1 LRAEKP
7 GAALPRRFPQS
18 TEDALHLL
26 TRRALVV
33 GATLLGIAR
42 SAGAFQ
48 RERVF
53 DSAGV
58 PIRFIEDGAG
68 EAVVLVHGYTS
79 TAEDQWVRSGLF
91 PMLAERFRAVAM
103 DARGHGGSGKPHD
116 PAAYGPEMGLDIVR
130 LLDHLGVERAHV
142 VGYSMGSH
150 IVAQLLIARPERFLS
165 ATLGGAVGRLGWTEA
180 DQRRVDVE
188 AAEMDEGSLR
198 TQTVR
203 LWPRDQPPPTEKQI
217 RERSARLLAGKDP
230 RALAAVRR
238 SNPAQVIA
246 LERLAVTTVPVLG
259 VVGGDDPYLRDFERL
274 RAAMPGLRLAVVEGA
289 SHDEAPNR
297 PEFAR
302 ALLDFLLT
310 QSARGRG

>member
-1 LRAEKP
+1 MK
-7 GAALPRRFPQS
+7 
-18 TEDALHLL
+18 LL
-26 TRRALVV
+26 TRRVFAAGALIL
-33 GATLLGIAR
+33 GAVRA
-42 SAGAFQ
+42 AGAFQ

-58 PIRFIEDGAG
+58 PIRFIEDGSG

-79 TAEDQWVRSGLF
+79 NAESEWVRSGF
-91 PMLAERFRAVAM
+91 FAALAERFRAVAL

-116 PAAYGPEMGLDIVR
+116 PAAYGPEMGFDIVR
-130 LLDHLGVERAHV
+130 LMDHLGIGRAHV

-180 DQRRVDVE
+180 DGRRVDVE
-188 AAEMDEGSLR
+188 AAEMDDGSLR
-198 TQTVR
+198 SQTIR
-203 LWPRDQPPPTEKQI
+203 LWPRDQPPPTEEQI
-217 RERSARLLAGKDP
+217 RERSAQLLAGKDP

-246 LERLAVTTVPVLG
+246 LEQLAATTVPVLG
-259 VVGGDDPYLRDFERL
+259 VVGGNDPYLRDFERL
-274 RAAMPGLRLAVVEGA
+274 RAAMPALRLTVVEGA
-289 SHDEAPNR
+289 SHDQAPKR

-302 ALLDFLLT
+302 AVLDFLRA
-310 QSARGRG
+310 QSARPGG

>member
-1 LRAEKP
+1 
-7 GAALPRRFPQS
+7 
-18 TEDALHLL
+18 LHLL
-26 TRRALVV
+26 TRRGFVAGAL
-33 GATLLGIAR
+33 LLGA
-42 SAGAFQ
+42 AGAGRAFQ
-48 RERVF
+48 RDRLF

-58 PIRFIEDGAG
+58 PIRFIEGGTG

-79 TAEDQWVRSGLF
+79 DTEGGWVRTGVF
-91 PMLAERFRAVAM
+91 GALAEWFRTVAM

-116 PAAYGPEMGLDIVR
+116 PAAYGPEMGFDIVR
-130 LLDHLGVERAHV
+130 LMDHLGIPRAHV

-150 IVAQLLIARPERFLS
+150 IVAQLLLARPERFLS

-198 TQTVR
+198 SQTIR
-203 LWPRDQPPPTEKQI
+203 LWPRDQPPPTEEQI
-217 RERSARLLAGKDP
+217 RARSARLLAGKDP

-246 LERLAVTTVPVLG
+246 LERLAATTVPVLG
-259 VVGGDDPYLRDFERL
+259 VVGGNDPYLRDFERL
-274 RAAMPGLRLAVVEGA
+274 RAAMPALRLAVIEGA

-302 ALLDFLLT
+302 AVLGFLGAQT
-310 QSARGRG
+310 ARAREG

>member
-1 LRAEKP
+1 
-7 GAALPRRFPQS
+7 
-18 TEDALHLL
+18 LHLL

-33 GATLLGIAR
+33 GATLLTTVRA
-42 SAGAFQ
+42 AVAFQ

-58 PIRFIEDGAG
+58 PIRFIEDGSG
-68 EAVVLVHGYTS
+68 EPVILIHGYTS
-79 TAEDQWVRSGLF
+79 DAERQWVRSGF
-91 PMLAERFRAVAM
+91 FAALAERHRAIAM

-130 LLDHLGVERAHV
+130 LMDHLGVPRAHV
-142 VGYSMGSH
+142 VGYSMGAH
-150 IVAQLLIARPERFLS
+150 IVAQLLLARPERFLT

-198 TQTVR
+198 SQTIR
-203 LWPRDQPPPTEKQI
+203 LWPRDQPPPTEEQI
-217 RERSARLLAGKDP
+217 RARSARLLAGKDP

-246 LERLAVTTVPVLG
+246 LERLAATAVPVLG
-259 VVGGDDPYLRDFERL
+259 VVGSSDPYLRDFERL
-274 RAAMPGLRLAVVEGA
+274 RAAMPALRLAVVEGA
-289 SHDEAPNR
+289 THDEAPHR

-302 ALLDFLLT
+302 AVLDFLA
-310 QSARGRG
+310 QGPRPGG

>member
-1 LRAEKP
+1 MR
-7 GAALPRRFPQS
+7 
-18 TEDALHLL
+18 LL

-33 GATLLGIAR
+33 GATTLVAAR
-42 SAGAFQ
+42 AAGAFQ

-53 DSAGV
+53 ASAGV
-58 PIRFIEDGAG
+58 PIRFIEDGSG
-68 EAVVLVHGYTS
+68 EPVILLHGYTS
-79 TAEDQWVRSGLF
+79 DAESEWVRSGLF
-91 PMLAERFRAVAM
+91 AALAERYRAIAL

-116 PAAYGPEMGLDIVR
+116 PAAYGPEMGLDIIR
-130 LLDHLGVERAHV
+130 LMDHLGFPRAHV
-142 VGYSMGSH
+142 VGYSMGAH

-180 DQRRVDVE
+180 DQQRVDVE

-198 TQTVR
+198 SQTIR
-203 LWPRDQPPPTEKQI
+203 LWPRDQPPPTEEQI
-217 RERSARLLAGKDP
+217 RARSARLLAGKDP

-246 LERLAVTTVPVLG
+246 LERLAATKVPVLG

-274 RAAMPGLRLAVVEGA
+274 RAMLPALRLAVVEGA
-289 SHDEAPNR
+289 THDEAPHR

-302 ALLDFLLT
+302 AVLDFL
-310 QSARGRG
+310 QAQPARPGG